1 MLNKIAEFFD
11 EHDIGVAIALSILF
25 IILSLGVAFGMI
37 CLWGWVFMLV
47 WNSLLPILWTE
58 APAIGFWLSVGIV
71 YIVRVLFKATVTV
84 NNKN

>member
-47 WNSLLPILWTE
+47 WNSLLPILWAE
-58 APAIGFWLSVGIV
+58 APTIGFWLSVGIV

>member
-47 WNSLLPILWTE
+47 WNSLLPILWAE
-58 APAIGFWLSVGIV
+58 APTIGFWLSGGIV

>member
-1 MLNKIAEFFD
+1 MLNKIAKFFD
-11 EHDIGVAIALSILF
+11 EHDTGVAIALSILF

-47 WNSLLPILWTE
+47 WNSLLPILWAE

-71 YIVRVLFKATVTV
+71 YIVRVLFKATV
-84 NNKN
+84 KQ

>member
-1 MLNKIAEFFD
+1 MLYKIAKFFD
-11 EHDIGVAIALSILF
+11 EHDTGVAIALSILF

-47 WNSLLPILWTE
+47 WNSLLPILWAE

-71 YIVRVLFKATVTV
+71 YIVRVLFKATV
-84 NNKN
+84 KQ